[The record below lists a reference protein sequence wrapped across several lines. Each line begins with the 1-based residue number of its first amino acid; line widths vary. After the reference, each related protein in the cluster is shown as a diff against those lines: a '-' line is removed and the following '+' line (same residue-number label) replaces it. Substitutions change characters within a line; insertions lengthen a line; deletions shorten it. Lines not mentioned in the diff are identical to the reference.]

1 VHYQFSQYADKS
13 SRHSEKTKWSV
24 CKSVILNNLFINGML
39 MCSLALH
46 DSLIFIEIFI
56 QATLTEIYQKI
67 ALQKYTNINSQQTNT
82 ENIPNY

>member
-1 VHYQFSQYADKS
+1 
-13 SRHSEKTKWSV
+13 
-24 CKSVILNNLFINGML
+24 ML